1 MNFTPLFFGVF
12 LILKSSIKYNLLS
25 FDELVIN
32 LDRLSR
38 FKLPEDSFS
47 RVFSSILSKHL
58 LEPKYSKKDIENE
71 DAKVISKMV
80 KQIWNDSVKAY
91 TQEKTTK
98 YIENNALKTIIK
110 RTFKNIDE
118 KTEIL
123 INTELNTVPILK
135 NINYQNAPLNLKFLI
150 KAMENQVCNLSL
162 EEIREKYSLCFPV
175 SKLLIVEGITEEIL
189 LPVFAD
195 KLNKNFNKNG
205 IYVLGAGGKSKSP
218 SLYMQLKEKLKIP
231 VILLFDEDAREICRD
246 LKNNLLKKDKY
257 ILIEHGEF
265 EDILPVSLIKRSLNN
280 EYMPATPVN
289 FQELRQEEK
298 MCDNIEAFYR
308 TRHLGEFKKSKLAK
322 IIAENVKYETDITED
337 IKKLISCVI

>member
-1 MNFTPLFFGVF
+1 MGYF
-12 LILKSSIKYNLLS
+12 LKLKSSIKYNLLS

-58 LEPKYSKKDIENE
+58 IEPKYSKKDIENE

-80 KQIWNDSVKAY
+80 KQIWNASVKACFEDKS
-91 TQEKTTK
+91 TNNTV
-98 YIENNALKTIIK
+98 NNALKTIIK
-110 RTFKNIDE
+110 HTFKNIDE

-123 INTELNTVPILK
+123 INTDLNIVPILK
-135 NINYQNAPLNLKFLI
+135 KINYENAPLNLKFLI
-150 KAMENQVCNLSL
+150 KVMEHNEDKLSF
-162 EEIREKYSLCFPV
+162 EDIREKYLLCFPV
-175 SKLLIVEGITEEIL
+175 TKLLIVEGITEEIL

-231 VILLFDEDAREICRD
+231 VILLFDEDAKEICRD
-246 LKNNLLKKDKY
+246 LNNNLLKKDKY

-265 EDILPVSLIKRSLNN
+265 EDILHVNLIKRSLNN
-280 EYMPATPVN
+280 EYLPITPVTVDD
-289 FQELRQEEK
+289 LRLYNK
-298 MCDNIEAFYR
+298 MCDNIENFYR

-322 IIAENVKYETDITED
+322 IIAANVKYETDITED